1 MEKTKRGKQ
10 NKIKKIYF
18 RILENKIFQIS
29 RFNGIFA
36 NLPYSLMET
45 ASNQIQIQTKKKSL
59 QMTING
65 ISGMSC
71 MAAHKNF
78 NMIAGHAID
87 YMHAVLLG
95 VMRQLLDLW
104 LLPRTEK
111 VTYHIKPKAQKRLD
125 ERILA
130 IRPCSYISR
139 APRKLDDR
147 SLFKANELRSLLLY
161 YLPICLKGFLPDD
174 IFNHFLLLSESI
186 YYLLSTDIEL
196 TELIKIE
203 HQLIKFVV
211 DFQQIYGQNNVT
223 MNVHLLL
230 HLVESVR
237 QCGPLWATSLFGF
250 ESNNGRLVKYVNGNT
265 DILSQISTKY
275 LLNLTFNLNNI
286 PIENKTRSGICMK
299 NKKEIHLSKDDIN
312 LLIDTGIIAHAP
324 SDNKLSVFTTITKDH
339 IRYTSTN
346 YIRPKKTVDFFV
358 KCKGGELGEII
369 FFFEFN
375 NMQLMLITMYDK
387 FRQKGQIIEVDRS
400 EDQIIEANLIE
411 DKMIFAQVRGS
422 NFVVKRPNIFE
433 KD

>member
-1 MEKTKRGKQ
+1 
-10 NKIKKIYF
+10 
-18 RILENKIFQIS
+18 
-29 RFNGIFA
+29 
-36 NLPYSLMET
+36 
-45 ASNQIQIQTKKKSL
+45 
-59 QMTING
+59 
-65 ISGMSC
+65 
-71 MAAHKNF
+71 MAAHKDF
-78 NMIAGHAID
+78 DMISGHAID

-104 LLPRTEK
+104 LLPRKEK
-111 VTYHIKPKAQKRLD
+111 DAYHIKPKAQKRLD

-130 IRPCSYISR
+130 IRPCKNISR

-161 YLPICLKGFLPDD
+161 YLPICLKGFFPDD

-186 YYLLSTDIEL
+186 YYLLSTDLESAEL
-196 TELIKIE
+196 MKVEQKLID
-203 HQLIKFVV
+203 FVV
-211 DFQQIYGQNNVT
+211 NFQRIYGKNNVT

-250 ESNNGRLVKYVNGNT
+250 ESNNGRLVKYVNGTT

-286 PIENKTRSGICMK
+286 STENETRGRICMR
-299 NKKEIHLSKDDIN
+299 NKKEILLSKGEIN
-312 LLIDTGIIAHAP
+312 LLIDTGIIANAP
-324 SDNKLSVFTTITKDH
+324 FDNKLLVFTTITKDN
-339 IRYTSTN
+339 IRYTSLN
-346 YIRPKKTVDFFV
+346 YTRPKKTVDYFV
-358 KCKGGELGEII
+358 KCKGDEMGEVK

-375 NMQLMLITMYDK
+375 NIQLMLITIYDK
-387 FRQKGQIIEVDRS
+387 FRQNGQIIEVDRS

-411 DKMIFAQVRGS
+411 DKMIFAPIRGGY
-422 NFVVKRPNIFE
+422 FAVKRPNIFG